1 MLQFADFQDR
11 IGCMRP
17 DRLPREWQI
26 AFQIAARRV
35 CEETFALQQQVQF
48 TMPLGDTSQELLF
61 TDENGVTMV
70 SVYIF
75 KAQYQD
81 EQGRWNALNQLNQ
94 AKMRDH
100 THAVTPQQGVM
111 RGFTSEMGRFVPDH
125 PPSVDTQ
132 VQVLA
137 AFKPVGDFDLIDLG
151 PDFEDV
157 LVAGALS
164 HLLRLPG
171 AERNIEHAGAE
182 EAKFIA
188 MASGLRGTTL
198 VGDVGYARASR
209 SPRRRRLG
217 LDLTNVLTY

>member
-35 CEETFALQQQVQF
+35 CEETFALQQEVQF
-48 TMPLGDTSQELLF
+48 TMPAGSLSQELEF
-61 TDENGVTMV
+61 TDVNGVEMF

-75 KAQYQD
+75 KAMYQD
-81 EQGRWNALNQLNQ
+81 SNGNWNELGLENQ

-100 THAVTPQQGVM
+100 GHAVTPAPGTM
-111 RGFTSEMGRFVPDH
+111 RRFTSVMGRFVPNC
-125 PPSVDTQ
+125 PPEVDTQ

-137 AFKPVGDFDLIDLG
+137 AFKPVGDFDLVDLG
-151 PDFEDV
+151 PDYEDV
-157 LVAGALS
+157 LVAGAIA

-171 AERNIEHAGAE
+171 AERNLDRADAE
-182 EAKFIA
+182 EAKFLA
-188 MASGLRGTTL
+188 MASGLRGAVL
-198 VGDVGYARASR
+198 VGDVGYARGSKGSKR
-209 SPRRRRLG
+209 KRFGWSVNMLE
-217 LDLTNVLTY
+217 Y